1 MSTEGI
7 VQGIKDKMY
16 YNGELNHIQLIEQ
29 TSFVTQVASL
39 LLGII
44 TTAILIL
51 IPIVVALEIMYI
63 TFPIIR
69 QKTDELILGIE
80 SRGYKHNALGFVL
93 RDAIEAVKRANT
105 NMIGEK
111 TAIAIYLQ
119 IKSKSL
125 FTAMFIV
132 AFVIKGG
139 STVVDF
145 VWGLF
150 ESIISNIFY

>member
-69 QKTDELILGIE
+69 QKTDELILDIE